1 MYHKLLKTTSTMLLF
16 SLSIHVR
23 GILVK
28 TDHGNHTHYSSY
40 LNLLQSYLLGCEFC
54 LEVGPSRMAFTD
66 ENEARI
72 DTTAVD
78 AM

>member
-1 MYHKLLKTTSTMLLF
+1 MFLF

-40 LNLLQSYLLGCEFC
+40 LNLLQSDLLGCEIC

-66 ENEARI
+66 EIEARI
-72 DTTAVD
+72 DTTSVD